1 MARLLFGLYYWVGKP
16 LTRDEQEY
24 LALAVNLAQGHG
36 FAYPAS
42 GQPSGGAHRVDRA
55 PFYPLF
61 LVPLVSGETRAG
73 IEIRETPTAVKV
85 AQSALGTVVVW
96 LIALLTRRTAGPIA
110 GVCAAWM
117 AALYPPLVWMPAYVL
132 SETLFAALAL
142 GCAAVLGSMIDRSP
156 ETFASRHVTSARLF
170 SAGVIGGLG
179 ALTRPTLLL
188 FLFGAG
194 VWLLISRG
202 LRAAIIVAL
211 GALLVILPWTIRNA
225 RAHGRFVLI
234 SAQSGVTFWTGN
246 HPLSSGEGD
255 LAANPPVARA
265 NQEFL
270 RQHGTESPAELE
282 QRYQDEAWHYIAQD
296 PLWWGGLLLR
306 KLFFLW
312 VPIGPSY
319 TLHSARYYWASVIP
333 YALVLP
339 LAIAGYRQLWR
350 RGRRPWSLWLLALS
364 ALAASVFYIVQER
377 FRIPIVDPALIV
389 GASAWI
395 ATRFQPTQLT
405 TDDI

>member
-1 MARLLFGLYYWVGKP
+1 MSLPVPTTERRPTPGRRRVLVAALVVAFVVRLLFGLYYWVGKP

-42 GQPSGGAHRVDRA
+42 DQPSGAQRVDRA

-61 LVPLVSGETRAG
+61 LAPLVIGEARAG

-110 GVCAAWM
+110 AVCAAWM
-117 AALYPPLVWMPAYVL
+117 AALYPPLIWMPAYVL

-156 ETFASRHVTSARLF
+156 ETSANRPVTSARLL
-170 SAGVIGGLG
+170 SVGVIGGLG

-194 VWLLISRG
+194 MWLLISRG
-202 LRAAIIVAL
+202 LRAAVIVAL
-211 GALLVILPWTIRNA
+211 GALILILPWTIRNV
-225 RAHGRFVLI
+225 RVHGRFVLI

-246 HPLSSGEGD
+246 HPLSSGDGD
-255 LAANPPVARA
+255 LAANPAVGRA

-270 RQHGTESPAELE
+270 RQHGGVAAPELD
-282 QRYQDEAWHYIAQD
+282 QRYQREAWHYIAQD
-296 PLWWGGLLLR
+296 PLWWGGLLLS

-319 TLHSARYYWASVIP
+319 TLHSAR
-333 YALVLP
+333 VL
-339 LAIAGYRQLWR
+339 LGLGDSLRARAAAGDR
-350 RGRRPWSLWLLALS
+350 RLR
-364 ALAASVFYIVQER
+364 
-377 FRIPIVDPALIV
+377 
-389 GASAWI
+389 
-395 ATRFQPTQLT
+395 
-405 TDDI
+405 